1 MLFSQRSDLFYTSDA
16 AAQKQ
21 HDPHFR
27 LEYTKKKELLKI
39 AKDLFVRLF
48 RALKL

>member
-1 MLFSQRSDLFYTSDA
+1 MLFFQKGDLFHTSDA

-27 LEYTKKKELLKI
+27 LEYTKKKELLKV

-48 RALKL
+48 RAFKL